1 MNDSLL
7 TLDETGAE
15 PDEVVVRTDEYG
27 VLICPDGREP
37 VESLTCPTLP
47 VDGGTVFC
55 DLDMGSDTENTVRGH
70 RVYIGAMIMDDT
82 LPAWVRAL
90 YGPAVASTTER
101 MLSQTSAAA
110 VSQTIETTWRQRPTA
125 TARALHRLMLGIWMR
140 RYWPFGPLDA
150 GIPQCRDVPDIMNL
164 DFVETPR
171 DNGPFGST
179 GCAEGFQ
186 SAGCVAILNA
196 IADAVGLR
204 ITALPAT
211 PAKVKATILLHF
223 PKQRVFFI

>member
-1 MNDSLL
+1 MR
-7 TLDETGAE
+7 G
-15 PDEVVVRTDEYG
+15 
-27 VLICPDGREP
+27 CDGP
-37 VESLTCPTLP
+37 GQL
-47 VDGGTVFC
+47 
-55 DLDMGSDTENTVRGH
+55 
-70 RVYIGAMIMDDT
+70 
-82 LPAWVRAL
+82 
-90 YGPAVASTTER
+90 
-101 MLSQTSAAA
+101 
-110 VSQTIETTWRQRPTA
+110 
-125 TARALHRLMLGIWMR
+125 
-140 RYWPFGPLDA
+140 GPLDA

-211 PAKVKATILLHF
+211 PAKVKAALE
-223 PKQRVFFI
+223 KQAGGEVQAPWNLASELYAHLEEIIV